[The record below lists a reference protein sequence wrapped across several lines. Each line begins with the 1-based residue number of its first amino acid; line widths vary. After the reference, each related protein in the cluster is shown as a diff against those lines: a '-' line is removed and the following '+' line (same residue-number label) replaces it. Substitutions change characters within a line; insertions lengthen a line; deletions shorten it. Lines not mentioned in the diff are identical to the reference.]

1 MSNFKFLNRV
11 NENLFIIA
19 QEAEKLF
26 RDGYFEQCI
35 TQTRRLGENILR
47 DLMAERIQSSDTFD
61 DMLATLKDTPAQN
74 DFEKEFIE
82 DLYFLKKAG
91 NDAVHSM
98 TVNQDGN
105 AALDCLQRAFEAS
118 INYAVFK
125 KGADAKLLKLM
136 FDEKLLA
143 TGKRGKKSSIKER
156 YEELEAFEEFEE
168 AENKK
173 SKSARSNKKT
183 RTSKVAKVFRAKKKT
198 NKKDTDYEND
208 SQAFDSDKKPLWRE
222 VLETIGAGLIIAVVY
237 FLIFNK

>member
-19 QEAEKLF
+19 EEAEKLF

-35 TQTRRLGENILR
+35 TQTRRLAENLCR
-47 DLMAERIQSSDTFD
+47 DVMADRAQPSDTFD

-91 NDAVHSM
+91 NDAVHSLK
-98 TVNQDGN
+98 VNQDGN

-125 KGADAKLLKLM
+125 KGADSKLLQLM

-143 TGKRGKKSSIKER
+143 TGKKGKKNSIKEQ
-156 YEELEAFEEFEE
+156 YESLENDEIKKNNRKNKRTKSSKAKN
-168 AENKK
+168 ENYDD
-173 SKSARSNKKT
+173 
-183 RTSKVAKVFRAKKKT
+183 FD
-198 NKKDTDYEND
+198 KDTKDYD
-208 SQAFDSDKKPLWRE
+208 FDKKPIWRE
-222 VLETIGAGLIIAVVY
+222 VLETIVAGLIIAAVY
-237 FLIFNK
+237 FLVFNK

>member
-11 NENLFIIA
+11 NENLCIIA

-35 TQTRRLGENILR
+35 TQTRRLAENILR
-47 DLMAERIQSSDTFD
+47 DVMADRVQPSDTFD

-98 TVNQDGN
+98 TVKQDGN

-143 TGKRGKKSSIKER
+143 TGKKGKKSSIKDK
-156 YEELEAFEEFEE
+156 YEKLEEKLEDG
-168 AENKK
+168 
-173 SKSARSNKKT
+173 SKSRSRPSKK
-183 RTSKVAKVFRAKKKT
+183 TSKVAKIFRAKKKT
-198 NKKDTDYEND
+198 KPVKEDFYEESRVD
-208 SQAFDSDKKPLWRE
+208 PDKKPFWKE
-222 VLETIGAGLIIAVVY
+222 VLETIAAGLIIAAVY

>member
-11 NENLFIIA
+11 NENLCIIA
-19 QEAEKLF
+19 EEAEKLF

-35 TQTRRLGENILR
+35 TQTRRLAENILR
-47 DLMAERIQSSDTFD
+47 DVMAGTVQPSDTFD

-98 TVNQDGN
+98 TVKQDGN
-105 AALDCLQRAFEAS
+105 AALDCLHRAFEAS

-143 TGKRGKKSSIKER
+143 TGKKGKKSSIKEK
-156 YEELEAFEEFEE
+156 YETLEKDFEP
-168 AENKK
+168 K
-173 SKSARSNKKT
+173 SKSSKT
-183 RTSKVAKVFRAKKKT
+183 KTSKVAKVFRGKKKT
-198 NKKDTDYEND
+198 KKIKENFCEEKP
-208 SQAFDSDKKPLWRE
+208 FDPDKKPLWRE
-222 VLETIGAGLIIAVVY
+222 VLETIVAGLIITAVY